1 MCVEFYDRRITVAK
15 RGSQVITLDG
25 MVAALRAETE
35 PLKARIAQLE
45 AALRKP
51 KEMTMRKVSHCENCG
66 ADLGGPVERYA
77 NEMVTCGA
85 RECEREARDQEV
97 MQRDAAH
104 EQLDRDMGYEHF

>member
-1 MCVEFYDRRITVAK
+1 
-15 RGSQVITLDG
+15 
-25 MVAALRAETE
+25 
-35 PLKARIAQLE
+35 
-45 AALRKP
+45 
-51 KEMTMRKVSHCENCG
+51 MRKVSHCENCG

-97 MQRDAAH
+97 MRRDAAH